1 MKAIVTGVSY
11 SAGPGSRWVA
21 RLLTLTTLVPSA
33 TALTLA
39 GCMAGPAIAPPA
51 TAQTPPETVFRD
63 CPHCP
68 RMVVLPAGSFLMGS
82 PPSGDWRFEDEE
94 PQRRVTVRTGFA
106 IGIYEVTFDEWG
118 ACAGGGGCGGYRPSD
133 EGWGRGRRPV
143 TNVSWEDARN
153 YAEWLSEETGEPY
166 RLPSEAQW
174 EYAARA
180 GTETARYW
188 GESAA
193 EQCRY
198 ANGFDEDYAA
208 INRRRVEMFEEFGLG
223 FPSCSDGQARGTA
236 PVGSYE
242 PNAFGLYDMI
252 GNLTE
257 WTDDCATR
265 DYSDAPADD
274 RVRTLGDCSRR
285 VLRGGTWSYAS
296 EMLRSAQRLSFELD
310 HRDNGLGF
318 RVVRDIR

>member
-1 MKAIVTGVSY
+1 MV
-11 SAGPGSRWVA
+11 
-21 RLLTLTTLVPSA
+21 
-33 TALTLA
+33 
-39 GCMAGPAIAPPA
+39 PPA
-51 TAQTPPETVFRD
+51 AAQTPPDTVFRD

-68 RMVVLPAGSFLMGS
+68 EMVAVPAGSFLMGS
-82 PPSGDWRFEDEE
+82 PPSGDWRFENEE
-94 PQRRVTVRTGFA
+94 PQRLVTVRAAFA
-106 IGIYEVTFDEWG
+106 IGIYEITFEEWD
-118 ACAGGGGCGGYRPSD
+118 ACVSDGGCRGHRPSD

-143 TNVSWEDARN
+143 TNVSWEDATH
-153 YAEWLSEETGEPY
+153 YVQWLSEETGETY

-188 GESAA
+188 GESDS

-198 ANGFDEDYAA
+198 ANGFDQDCAE
-208 INRRRVEMFEEFGLG
+208 INERRAEMFQDMGVG

-257 WTDDCATR
+257 RTDDCWNA
-265 DYSDAPADD
+265 DYSEGAADD
-274 RVRTLGDCSRR
+274 RVWSSGDCSRR
-285 VLRGGTWSYAS
+285 VLRGGTWSYPS
-296 EMLRSAQRLSFELD
+296 ELLRSAHRFHFELN
-310 HRDNGLGF
+310 HRDTGLGF
-318 RVVRDIR
+318 RVVRVLL